1 MQDETVARA
10 RPTLNSIDSLRHEK
24 SKLNTP
30 VILGVSQLTAT
41 HGLVRC
47 QVNTLVY
54 HSSRLNSIILTQ
66 LSPSLTIFH
75 ILKTNIYTQ
84 KVPDIYSK
92 SHILNALFLTSDKNS
107 VLKLLKLEAQ

>member
-30 VILGVSQLTAT
+30 LILGVSQLTAT

-92 SHILNALFLTSDKNS
+92 SNAMFLTSDKNS
-107 VLKLLKLEAQ
+107 VLTVLKLEAQ